1 MEVADRLVAGAAA
14 CAPQLGIDPRRGGR
28 ERRSLP
34 NRIMPNAATHYD
46 VAIIGAGLSAL
57 AAGVRLAHFG
67 KKVCLFERHNVVG
80 GLNSFYSAGGRKYD
94 VGLHAMTNFVP
105 REVRGTAL
113 GKLLRQLRI
122 EREALDLCP
131 QLGSAVWFPGREL
144 RFVNDGGARL
154 EAEVA
159 REFPAQI
166 DGYRRF
172 VSELRA
178 FDDSATVSPGY
189 TAREMA
195 RRHISDPVLEDM
207 LLCPLFYYGSA
218 TPRDMDA
225 LQFVIMFKAVYLEG
239 FARPFEGIRV
249 VMRLL
254 TERLRENGGERRMKC
269 GVRRLRTEAGRVAVL
284 ELDNGETATADWV
297 LSSAG
302 ADETRLLWEENASV
316 ATGPAFPPAPDDRL
330 GFVETIQMLDR
341 QPHDFGWNET
351 IVFFNDSDRFE
362 FANPKQPVDLRS
374 GVICMPNNFDFGGR
388 TMPEGCLRVT
398 SLASHAAWAAMP
410 EPQYRAEKL
419 RWFAEMTAS
428 ARRFLAPVPA
438 GEFERSVVATDMFT
452 PLTVQR
458 YTGHLGGAIYGAP
471 RKIRDG
477 RTPFA
482 NLVLIGTDQGYLGIT
497 GAMLSGILMA
507 NQHVLAAR

>member
-1 MEVADRLVAGAAA
+1 
-14 CAPQLGIDPRRGGR
+14 
-28 ERRSLP
+28 
-34 NRIMPNAATHYD
+34 MPTSSHYD

-80 GLNSFYSAGGRKYD
+80 GLNSFYSVAGRKYD

-122 EREALDLCP
+122 ERDALDLCP
-131 QLGSAVWFPGREL
+131 QLGSAVRFPGRAL
-144 RFVNDGGARL
+144 RWDNGGALL
-154 EAEVA
+154 ETEVA

-172 VSELRA
+172 LAELRA
-178 FDDSATVSPGY
+178 FDDATNVSPGF
-189 TAREMA
+189 TAREML
-195 RRHISDPVLEDM
+195 RRHLSDPVLEDM

-249 VMRLL
+249 VLRLL

-269 GVRRLRTEAGRVAVL
+269 GVRRLHTGAGRVTAL
-284 ELDNGETATADWV
+284 ELDNGETVTADWV

-302 ADETRLLWEENASV
+302 ADETRRLWEAEPAAAAAGPRAS
-316 ATGPAFPPAPDDRL
+316 APDQRL
-330 GFVETIQMLDR
+330 GFVETIQVLDR
-341 QPHDFGWNET
+341 PPHDFGWVET
-351 IVFFNDSDRFE
+351 IVFFNDSERFE
-362 FANPKQPVDLRS
+362 FANPAAPVDLRS

-388 TMPEGCLRVT
+388 TMAEGCLRVT

-410 EPQYRAEKL
+410 EPEYRAEKQH
-419 RWFAEMTAS
+419 WFGEMTAS
-428 ARRFLAPVPA
+428 ARRFLAPVAP
-438 GEFERSVVATDMFT
+438 ERIEAATLATDMFT

-471 RKIRDG
+471 RKVRDG

-497 GAMLSGILMA
+497 GAMLSGIMMA
-507 NQHVLAAR
+507 NEHVLRAR

>member
-1 MEVADRLVAGAAA
+1 MAMEEAETLGRCGL
-14 CAPQLGIDPRRGGR
+14 PHLGIDRRRGGR
-28 ERRSLP
+28 ERLGLFS
-34 NRIMPNAATHYD
+34 NRTMPNAATHYD

-80 GLNSFYSAGGRKYD
+80 GLNSFYGAGGRKYD

-122 EREALDLCP
+122 ERDALDHCP
-131 QLGSAVWFPGREL
+131 QLGSAVRFPGREL
-144 RFVNDGGARL
+144 RFTNDPAVL

-159 REFPAQI
+159 RAFPEQV

-172 VSELRA
+172 VAEIRA
-178 FDDSATVSPGY
+178 FDDSVTVSPGY
-189 TAREMA
+189 TAREML
-195 RRHISDPVLEDM
+195 RRHISEPVLEDM

-269 GVRRLRTEAGRVAVL
+269 GVRRLRTGADRVTAL
-284 ELDNGETATADWV
+284 ELDNGETVTADWV

-302 ADETRLLWEENASV
+302 ADETRLLWEDN
-316 ATGPAFPPAPDDRL
+316 PAAAGGTPFPPASDDRL

-341 QPHDFGWNET
+341 QPHEFGWDET

-362 FANPKQPVDLRS
+362 FANPTQPVDLRS

-410 EPQYRAEKL
+410 SAQYRAEKL
-419 RWFAEMTAS
+419 RWFSEMTAS
-428 ARRFLAPVPA
+428 ARRFLAPVAA
-438 GEFERSVVATDMFT
+438 GVLERSVVATDMFT

>member
-1 MEVADRLVAGAAA
+1 
-14 CAPQLGIDPRRGGR
+14 
-28 ERRSLP
+28 
-34 NRIMPNAATHYD
+34 MPNAASHYD

-80 GLNSFYSAGGRKYD
+80 GLNSFYSVGGRKYD
-94 VGLHAMTNFVP
+94 VGLHAMTNFVT

-122 EREALDLCP
+122 ERDALDLCP
-131 QLGSAVWFPGREL
+131 QLGSAVRFPGREL
-144 RFVNDGGARL
+144 RFGNDGSLL

-159 REFPAQI
+159 RAFPAQI

-172 VSELRA
+172 LAELRA
-178 FDDSATVSPGY
+178 FDDTTNASPGF
-189 TAREMA
+189 TARAML

-218 TPRDMDA
+218 TPRDMDG

-239 FARPFEGIRV
+239 FARPFEGVRPL
-249 VMRLL
+249 MRLL

-269 GVRRLRTEAGRVAVL
+269 GVRRLRTGAGRVTAL
-284 ELDNGETATADWV
+284 ELDNGETVTADWV

-302 ADETRLLWEENASV
+302 ADETRLLCEENPAA
-316 ATGPAFPPAPDDRL
+316 ATAATPPDLDRL
-330 GFVETIQMLDR
+330 GFVETIQVLDR
-341 QPHDFGWNET
+341 QPSDFGWGET
-351 IVFFNDSDRFE
+351 IVFFNDSERFE
-362 FANPKQPVDLRS
+362 FANPTAPVDLRS
-374 GVICMPNNFDFGGR
+374 GVICIPNNFDFGGR
-388 TMPEGCLRVT
+388 TMAEGCVRVT

-410 EPQYRAEKL
+410 EAEYRAEKR
-419 RWFAEMTAS
+419 RWFGEMAAS
-428 ARRFLAPVPA
+428 ARRFLAPVAPGVVEA
-438 GEFERSVVATDMFT
+438 AAVATDMFT

-471 RKIRDG
+471 RKVRDG

-497 GAMLSGILMA
+497 GSMLSGIMMA

>member
-1 MEVADRLVAGAAA
+1 
-14 CAPQLGIDPRRGGR
+14 
-28 ERRSLP
+28 
-34 NRIMPNAATHYD
+34 MPNASHYD

-80 GLNSFYSAGGRKYD
+80 GLNSFYSVAGRKYD
-94 VGLHAMTNFVP
+94 VGLYAMTNFVS

-122 EREALDLCP
+122 ERDTLDLCP
-131 QLGSAVWFPGREL
+131 QLGSAVRFPGREL
-144 RFVNDGGARL
+144 RFTNDAAVL
-154 EAEVA
+154 ESEIA

-172 VSELRA
+172 LAELRA
-178 FDDSATVSPGY
+178 FDDNTLVSPGY
-189 TAREMA
+189 TAREMV

-239 FARPFEGIRV
+239 FARPFEGVRV
-249 VMRLL
+249 LMRLL

-269 GVRRLRTEAGRVAVL
+269 GVRRLRTSAGRVTTL
-284 ELDNGETATADWV
+284 ELDNGETVTADWV

-302 ADETRLLWEENASV
+302 ADETRLLCADETTAS
-316 ATGPAFPPAPDDRL
+316 AGAAPAAAFADDGRL
-330 GFVETIQMLDR
+330 GFVETISVLNR
-341 QPHDFGWNET
+341 QPQDFGWRET
-351 IVFFNDSDRFE
+351 IVFFNDSERFE
-362 FANPKQPVDLRS
+362 FANPAEAVDPRS
-374 GVICMPNNFDFGGR
+374 GVICFPNNFDFGGR
-388 TMPEGCLRVT
+388 TMAEGCLRVT
-398 SLASHAAWAAMP
+398 CLASHAAWAALP
-410 EPQYRAEKL
+410 EPEYRAAKQ
-419 RWFAEMTAS
+419 RWFDAAVAS
-428 ARRFLAPVPA
+428 ARRFLAPVGPGVLEA
-438 GEFERSVVATDMFT
+438 ATVATDMFT

-458 YTGHLGGAIYGAP
+458 YTGHLRGAIYGAP

-477 RTPFA
+477 RTPYN
-482 NLVLIGTDQGYLGIT
+482 NLILIGTDQGYLGIT
-497 GAMLSGILMA
+497 GSMLSGIMMA
-507 NQHVLAAR
+507 NQHVLQAR

>member
-1 MEVADRLVAGAAA
+1 
-14 CAPQLGIDPRRGGR
+14 
-28 ERRSLP
+28 
-34 NRIMPNAATHYD
+34 MPTASHYD

-80 GLNSFYSAGGRKYD
+80 GLNSFYSVAGRKYD

-122 EREALDLCP
+122 ERDALDLCP
-131 QLGSAVWFPGREL
+131 QLGSAVRFPGREL
-144 RFVNDGGARL
+144 RFTNDAAVL

-159 REFPAQI
+159 REFPTQI

-172 VSELRA
+172 LAELRT
-178 FDDSATVSPGY
+178 FDDNVLVAPGY
-189 TAREMA
+189 TAREMV

-239 FARPFEGIRV
+239 FARPFEGVRV
-249 VMRLL
+249 LMRLL

-269 GVRRLRTEAGRVAVL
+269 GVRRLRTGAGRVTAL
-284 ELDNGETATADWV
+284 ELDDGETVTADWV

-302 ADETRLLWEENASV
+302 ADETRLLCGDENTTASPG
-316 ATGPAFPPAPDDRL
+316 AAPTAVFADDGRL
-330 GFVETIQMLDR
+330 GFVETISVLNR
-341 QPHDFGWNET
+341 QPQDFGWRET
-351 IVFFNDSDRFE
+351 IVFFNDSERFE
-362 FANPKQPVDLRS
+362 FANPAAAVDPRS
-374 GVICMPNNFDFGGR
+374 GVICFPNNFDFGGR
-388 TMPEGCLRVT
+388 TMAEGCLRVT
-398 SLASHAAWAAMP
+398 CLASHAAWAALAEP
-410 EPQYRAEKL
+410 EYRAAKQ
-419 RWFAEMTAS
+419 RWFDAAVTS
-428 ARRFLAPVPA
+428 ARRFLAPVAPGVLEA
-438 GEFERSVVATDMFT
+438 ATVATDMFT

-458 YTGHLGGAIYGAP
+458 YTGHLRGAIYGAP
-471 RKIRDG
+471 RKVRDG
-477 RTPFA
+477 RTPYG
-482 NLVLIGTDQGYLGIT
+482 NLILVGTDQGYLGIT
-497 GAMLSGILMA
+497 GSMLSGIMMA
-507 NQHVLAAR
+507 NQHVLQAR

>member
-1 MEVADRLVAGAAA
+1 
-14 CAPQLGIDPRRGGR
+14 
-28 ERRSLP
+28 
-34 NRIMPNAATHYD
+34 MPNAASHYD

-80 GLNSFYSAGGRKYD
+80 GLNSFYSVGGRKYD
-94 VGLHAMTNFVP
+94 VGLHAMTNFVT

-122 EREALDLCP
+122 ERDALDLCP
-131 QLGSAVWFPGREL
+131 QLGSAVRFPGREL
-144 RFVNDGGARL
+144 RFGNDGSLL

-159 REFPAQI
+159 RAFPAQI

-172 VSELRA
+172 LAELRA
-178 FDDSATVSPGY
+178 FDDTTNASPGF
-189 TAREMA
+189 TARAML

-218 TPRDMDA
+218 TPRDMDG

-239 FARPFEGIRV
+239 FARPFEGVRPL
-249 VMRLL
+249 MRLL
-254 TERLRENGGERRMKC
+254 TERLRKNGGERRMKC
-269 GVRRLRTEAGRVAVL
+269 GVRRLRTGAGRVTAL
-284 ELDNGETATADWV
+284 ELENGETVTADWV

-302 ADETRLLWEENASV
+302 ADETRLLCEENPV
-316 ATGPAFPPAPDDRL
+316 AATAATPPDLDRL
-330 GFVETIQMLDR
+330 GFVETIQVLDR
-341 QPHDFGWNET
+341 QPSDFGWGET
-351 IVFFNDSDRFE
+351 IVFFNDSERFE
-362 FANPKQPVDLRS
+362 FANPTAPVDLRS
-374 GVICMPNNFDFGGR
+374 GVICIPNNFDFGGR
-388 TMPEGCLRVT
+388 TMAEGCVRVT

-410 EPQYRAEKL
+410 EAEYRAEKR
-419 RWFAEMTAS
+419 RWFGEMAAS
-428 ARRFLAPVPA
+428 ARRFLAPVAPGVVEA
-438 GEFERSVVATDMFT
+438 AAVATDMFT

-471 RKIRDG
+471 RKVRDG

-497 GAMLSGILMA
+497 GSMLSGIMMA

>member
-1 MEVADRLVAGAAA
+1 
-14 CAPQLGIDPRRGGR
+14 
-28 ERRSLP
+28 
-34 NRIMPNAATHYD
+34 MPTASHYD

-80 GLNSFYSAGGRKYD
+80 GLNSFYSVDGRKYD

-113 GKLLRQLRI
+113 GKLLRQLRLD
-122 EREALDLCP
+122 RDALDLCP
-131 QLGSAVWFPGREL
+131 QLGSAVRFPGREL
-144 RFVNDGGARL
+144 RFTNDPAVLESEIAR
-154 EAEVA
+154 V
-159 REFPAQI
+159 FPAQI

-172 VSELRA
+172 LAELRA
-178 FDDSATVSPGY
+178 FDDTTNTSPGF
-189 TAREMA
+189 TARAMV
-195 RRHISDPVLEDM
+195 RRHITDPVLEDM

-249 VMRLL
+249 LLRLL
-254 TERLRENGGERRMKC
+254 TDRLRENGGERRMKC
-269 GVRRLRTEAGRVAVL
+269 GVRRLRTGGDRVTAL
-284 ELDNGETATADWV
+284 ELDNGETVTADWV

-302 ADETRLLWEENASV
+302 ADETRLLCAESPV
-316 ATGPAFPPAPDDRL
+316 ATATADAPDRDRL
-330 GFVETIQMLDR
+330 GFVETIQVLDR
-341 QPHDFGWNET
+341 QPRDFGWGET

-362 FANPKQPVDLRS
+362 FANPAAPVDPRS
-374 GVICMPNNFDFGGR
+374 GVICVPNNFDFGGR
-388 TMPEGCLRVT
+388 AMAEGCVRVT

-410 EPQYRAEKL
+410 EAEYRAEKQ
-419 RWFAEMTAS
+419 RWFAAMGAS
-428 ARRFLAPVPA
+428 ARRFLAPVAPETVEA
-438 GEFERSVVATDMFT
+438 ATLATDMFT

-458 YTGHLGGAIYGAP
+458 FTGHLGGAIYGAP
-471 RKIRDG
+471 RKARDG

-482 NLVLIGTDQGYLGIT
+482 NLMLIGTDQGYLGIT
-497 GAMLSGILMA
+497 GSMLSGIMMA
-507 NQHVLAAR
+507 NQHVLQAR

>member
-1 MEVADRLVAGAAA
+1 MPAAA
-14 CAPQLGIDPRRGGR
+14 
-28 ERRSLP
+28 S
-34 NRIMPNAATHYD
+34 HYD

-67 KKVCLFERHNVVG
+67 KRVCLFERHNVVG
-80 GLNSFYSAGGRKYD
+80 GLNSFYGAGGRKYD

-105 REVRGTAL
+105 RGVKGTAL

-122 EREALDLCP
+122 ERDALDLCP
-131 QLGSAVWFPGREL
+131 QLGSAVRFPGREL
-144 RFVNDGGARL
+144 RFDNGGALL

-172 VSELRA
+172 VAEVRA
-178 FDDSATVSPGY
+178 FDDTTNTSPGY
-189 TAREMA
+189 TAREML

-225 LQFVIMFKAVYLEG
+225 LQFVIMCKAVYLEG

-249 VMRLL
+249 LMRLL

-269 GVRRLRTEAGRVAVL
+269 GVRRLLTGAGRVTAL
-284 ELDNGETATADWV
+284 ELDNGETVTADWV

-302 ADETRLLWEENASV
+302 ADETRLLCGEEVRGA
-316 ATGPAFPPAPDDRL
+316 APGSAPGDDGRL
-330 GFVETIQMLDR
+330 GFVETIQVLRR
-341 QPHDFGWNET
+341 QPQELGWGET

-362 FANPKQPVDLRS
+362 FANPEAAVDPRS
-374 GVICMPNNFDFGGR
+374 GVICLPNNFDFGGR
-388 TMPEGCLRVT
+388 TMAEGCLRVT
-398 SLASHAAWAAMP
+398 CLANHGVWAALP
-410 EPQYRAEKL
+410 ESDYRAAKAQ
-419 RWFAEMTAS
+419 WFETAVTS
-428 ARRFLAPVPA
+428 ARRFLAPVAPGVLEA
-438 GEFERSVVATDMFT
+438 AVVATDMFT
-452 PLTVQR
+452 PTTVQR
-458 YTGHLGGAIYGAP
+458 YTGHLRGAIYGAP
-471 RKIRDG
+471 RKVRDG
-477 RTPFA
+477 RTAHA
-482 NLVLIGTDQGYLGIT
+482 NLILIGTDQGYLGIT
-497 GAMLSGILMA
+497 GSMLSGIMMA

>member
-1 MEVADRLVAGAAA
+1 
-14 CAPQLGIDPRRGGR
+14 
-28 ERRSLP
+28 
-34 NRIMPNAATHYD
+34 MPTASHYD

-80 GLNSFYSAGGRKYD
+80 GLNSFYSVGGRKYD

-122 EREALDLCP
+122 ERDELDLCP
-131 QLGSAVWFPGREL
+131 QLGSAVRFPGRGL
-144 RFVNDGGARL
+144 RWDNGGALL
-154 EAEVA
+154 ETEVA

-172 VSELRA
+172 LAELRA
-178 FDDSATVSPGY
+178 FDDSATVAPGF
-189 TAREMA
+189 TAREML
-195 RRHISDPVLEDM
+195 RRHLSDPVLEDM

-239 FARPFEGIRV
+239 FARPFDGIRV
-249 VMRLL
+249 VTRLL

-269 GVRRLRTEAGRVAVL
+269 GVRRLHNGGGRVTAL
-284 ELDNGETATADWV
+284 ELDNGETVTADWV

-302 ADETRLLWEENASV
+302 ADETRWLCEEHAPARPGV
-316 ATGPAFPPAPDDRL
+316 AFPPAPDDRL
-330 GFVETIQMLDR
+330 GFVETIQVLDR
-341 QPHDFGWNET
+341 QPHDFGWDET
-351 IVFFNDSDRFE
+351 IVFFNDSERFE
-362 FANPKQPVDLRS
+362 FANPTQPVDLRS

-410 EPQYRAEKL
+410 ESAYRAEKR
-419 RWFAEMTAS
+419 RWFGEMTAS
-428 ARRFLAPVPA
+428 ARRFLAPVAP
-438 GEFERSVVATDMFT
+438 GVVEAATLATDMFT

-471 RKIRDG
+471 RKVRDG
-477 RTPFA
+477 RTAFA

-497 GAMLSGILMA
+497 GSMLSGIMMA
-507 NQHVLAAR
+507 NQHVLRAR

>member
-1 MEVADRLVAGAAA
+1 
-14 CAPQLGIDPRRGGR
+14 
-28 ERRSLP
+28 
-34 NRIMPNAATHYD
+34 MPNAASHYD

-80 GLNSFYSAGGRKYD
+80 GLNSFYSVGGRKYD
-94 VGLHAMTNFVP
+94 VGLHAMTNFVT

-122 EREALDLCP
+122 ERDALDLCP
-131 QLGSAVWFPGREL
+131 QLGSAVRFPGREL
-144 RFVNDGGARL
+144 RFGNDGSLL

-159 REFPAQI
+159 RAFPAQI

-172 VSELRA
+172 LAELRA
-178 FDDSATVSPGY
+178 FDDTTNASPGF
-189 TAREMA
+189 TARAML

-218 TPRDMDA
+218 TPRDMDG

-239 FARPFEGIRV
+239 FARPFEGVRPL
-249 VMRLL
+249 MRLL

-269 GVRRLRTEAGRVAVL
+269 GVRRLRTGAGRVTAL
-284 ELDNGETATADWV
+284 ELDNGETVTADWV

-302 ADETRLLWEENASV
+302 ADETRLLCEENPV
-316 ATGPAFPPAPDDRL
+316 AATAAMPPDRDRL
-330 GFVETIQMLDR
+330 GFVETIQVLDR
-341 QPHDFGWNET
+341 QPSDFGWGET
-351 IVFFNDSDRFE
+351 IVFFNDSERFE
-362 FANPKQPVDLRS
+362 FANPTAPVDLRS
-374 GVICMPNNFDFGGR
+374 GVICIPNNFDFGGR
-388 TMPEGCLRVT
+388 TMAEGCVRVT

-410 EPQYRAEKL
+410 EAEYRAEKR
-419 RWFAEMTAS
+419 RWFGEMAAS
-428 ARRFLAPVPA
+428 ARRFLAPVAPGVVEA
-438 GEFERSVVATDMFT
+438 AAVATDMFT

-471 RKIRDG
+471 RKVRDG

-497 GAMLSGILMA
+497 GSMLSGIMMA

>member
-1 MEVADRLVAGAAA
+1 
-14 CAPQLGIDPRRGGR
+14 LGIEPTPDAR
-28 ERRSLP
+28 ELP
-34 NRIMPNAATHYD
+34 GSRQAMTTASHYD

-80 GLNSFYSAGGRKYD
+80 GLNSFYSVGGRKYD

-122 EREALDLCP
+122 ERDALDLCP
-131 QLGSAVWFPGREL
+131 QLGSAVRFPGREL
-144 RFVNDGGARL
+144 RFTNDATVL
-154 EAEVA
+154 ETEIA

-172 VSELRA
+172 LAELRA
-178 FDDSATVSPGY
+178 FDDAALVAPGF
-189 TAREMA
+189 TAREMV
-195 RRHISDPVLEDM
+195 RRHITDPVLEDM

-249 VMRLL
+249 LTRLL

-269 GVRRLRTEAGRVAVL
+269 GVRRLRTGTGRVTAL
-284 ELDNGETATADWV
+284 ELDNGEVATADWV

-302 ADETRLLWEENASV
+302 ADETRLLCGEDA
-316 ATGPAFPPAPDDRL
+316 AGTTTPPPSRDDGRL
-330 GFVETIQMLDR
+330 GFVETINVLDR
-341 QPHDFGWNET
+341 QPREFGWGET
-351 IVFFNDSDRFE
+351 IVFFNDSERFE
-362 FANPKQPVDLRS
+362 FANPADAVDPRS
-374 GVICMPNNFDFGGR
+374 GVICVPNNFDFGGR
-388 TMPEGCLRVT
+388 TMAEGCLRVT
-398 SLASHAAWAAMP
+398 CLASHSAWAAMP
-410 EPQYRAEKL
+410 EAEYRAAKR
-419 RWFAEMTAS
+419 RWFAAAVAS
-428 ARRFLAPVPA
+428 AQRFLAPIPPGA
-438 GEFERSVVATDMFT
+438 LEAATVAKDMFT

-458 YTGHLGGAIYGAP
+458 YTGHLRGAIYGAP
-471 RKIRDG
+471 HKIRDG
-477 RTPFA
+477 RTPYA
-482 NLVLIGTDQGYLGIT
+482 NLILIGTDQGYLGIT
-497 GAMLSGILMA
+497 GSMLSGIMMA
-507 NQHVLAAR
+507 NQHVLHAR

>member
-1 MEVADRLVAGAAA
+1 
-14 CAPQLGIDPRRGGR
+14 
-28 ERRSLP
+28 
-34 NRIMPNAATHYD
+34 MPNAASHYD

-80 GLNSFYSAGGRKYD
+80 GLNSFYSVGGRKYD

-122 EREALDLCP
+122 ERDALDLCP
-131 QLGSAVWFPGREL
+131 QLGSAVRFPGREL
-144 RFVNDGGARL
+144 RFGNDGSLL

-159 REFPAQI
+159 RAFPAQI

-172 VSELRA
+172 LTELRA
-178 FDDSATVSPGY
+178 FDDTTNASPGF
-189 TAREMA
+189 TARAML

-218 TPRDMDA
+218 TPRDMDG
-225 LQFVIMFKAVYLEG
+225 LQFAIMFKAVYLEG
-239 FARPFEGIRV
+239 FARPFEGVRPL
-249 VMRLL
+249 MRLL

-269 GVRRLRTEAGRVAVL
+269 GVRRLRTGAGRVTAL
-284 ELDNGETATADWV
+284 ELDNGETVTADWV

-302 ADETRLLWEENASV
+302 ADETRLLCEENPV
-316 ATGPAFPPAPDDRL
+316 AATAATPPNRDRL
-330 GFVETIQMLDR
+330 GFVETIQVLDR
-341 QPHDFGWNET
+341 QPSDFGWGET
-351 IVFFNDSDRFE
+351 IVFFNDSERFE
-362 FANPKQPVDLRS
+362 FANPTAPVDLRS
-374 GVICMPNNFDFGGR
+374 GVICIPNNFDFGGR
-388 TMPEGCLRVT
+388 TMAEGCVRVT

-410 EPQYRAEKL
+410 EAEYRAEKR
-419 RWFAEMTAS
+419 RWFGEMAAS
-428 ARRFLAPVPA
+428 ARRFLAPVAP
-438 GEFERSVVATDMFT
+438 GVVEAAAVVTDMFT

-458 YTGHLGGAIYGAP
+458 YTGHLSGAIYGAP
-471 RKIRDG
+471 RKVRDG

-497 GAMLSGILMA
+497 GSMLSGIMMA
-507 NQHVLAAR
+507 NQHVLTR